1 MKYPKLEGVGTHL
14 NINPKD
20 NDFIK
25 VRELVNND
33 PELLGNND
41 IMKFV
46 KLALFRAS
54 EDEPV
59 QEIAKELDDELSG
72 YLVKTDFKLVFLP
85 IKKGVPVM
93 SLLLLVEV
101 AQILLGFYIYYWYC
115 CWLLPRCHHRRCW
128 RGDAFS
134 RYFH

>member
-1 MKYPKLEGVGTHL
+1 M
-14 NINPKD
+14 
-20 NDFIK
+20 IK

-72 YLVKTDFKLVFLP
+72 YLVKVSAGVTKLQETL
-85 IKKGVPVM
+85 K
-93 SLLLLVEV
+93 S
-101 AQILLGFYIYYWYC
+101 YY
-115 CWLLPRCHHRRCW
+115 
-128 RGDAFS
+128 
-134 RYFH
+134 

>member
-20 NDFIK
+20 NDFMIK

-72 YLVKTDFKLVFLP
+72 YLVKTDFKMP
-85 IKKGVPVM
+85 AGVTKLQETLK
-93 SLLLLVEV
+93 SYY
-101 AQILLGFYIYYWYC
+101 QIC
-115 CWLLPRCHHRRCW
+115 KTQ
-128 RGDAFS
+128 AFRS
-134 RYFH
+134 EHF

>member
-1 MKYPKLEGVGTHL
+1 M
-14 NINPKD
+14 
-20 NDFIK
+20 IK

-93 SLLLLVEV
+93 SLLLL
-101 AQILLGFYIYYWYC
+101 ADPTGLLH
-115 CWLLPRCHHRRCW
+115 LLLVLLLVTTKVPSSSLLAWGC
-128 RGDAFS
+128 F
-134 RYFH
+134 

>member
-1 MKYPKLEGVGTHL
+1 M
-14 NINPKD
+14 
-20 NDFIK
+20 IK

-134 RYFH
+134 RYFHW

>member
-1 MKYPKLEGVGTHL
+1 MKYPKMEGVGTHL

-20 NDFIK
+20 NDFMIK

-72 YLVKTDFKLVFLP
+72 YLVKTDFKVP
-85 IKKGVPVM
+85 AGVTKLQETLK
-93 SLLLLVEV
+93 SYY
-101 AQILLGFYIYYWYC
+101 QICKTQAF
-115 CWLLPRCHHRRCW
+115 RNEHFW
-128 RGDAFS
+128 RLF
-134 RYFH
+134 

>member
-1 MKYPKLEGVGTHL
+1 M
-14 NINPKD
+14 
-20 NDFIK
+20 IK

-72 YLVKTDFKLVFLP
+72 YLVKVPAGVTKLQETL
-85 IKKGVPVM
+85 K
-93 SLLLLVEV
+93 S
-101 AQILLGFYIYYWYC
+101 YY
-115 CWLLPRCHHRRCW
+115 
-128 RGDAFS
+128 
-134 RYFH
+134 